1 MGIPIPDIFNVE
13 NRKKG
18 SAEFRTRREYRI
30 VTTGKGR
37 ASDCIQC
44 GQCEA
49 ACPQQLPII
58 SLLKQCREAME
69 G

>member
-1 MGIPIPDIFNVE
+1 MQIPIPEIFAVE

-18 SAEFRTRREYRI
+18 SPEFRIKREYAI
-30 VTTGKGR
+30 VTNGRGK

-58 SLLKQCREAME
+58 SLLENARQYE
-69 G
+69 